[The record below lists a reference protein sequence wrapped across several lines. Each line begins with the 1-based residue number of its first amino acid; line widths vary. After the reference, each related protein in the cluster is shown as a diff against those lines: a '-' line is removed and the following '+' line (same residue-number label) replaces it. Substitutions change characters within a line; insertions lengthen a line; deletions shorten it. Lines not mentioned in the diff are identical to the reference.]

1 MDTCQ
6 WLTEQMCK
14 LKINTLYATPD
25 FSPLDCRRKPL
36 SSTILIVPTTDDGVA
51 FVRNQRIPHALVVV
65 WQAPINYDS
74 LCRNEPTIF
83 GRFHVHMAN
92 PHKK

>member
-1 MDTCQ
+1 MSQNRDSN
-6 WLTEQMCK
+6 ESPR
-14 LKINTLYATPD
+14 ATTKNNLIKD
-25 FSPLDCRRKPL
+25 PLDCRRKPL